1 MVIKKLFLASLLF
14 LPAPVLADLGGADI
28 TAPGSRTTGNTYD
41 AWCGDKYEDCK
52 VKFEDGKLIVNDGDG
67 IYPSQLTD
75 VLLGHICRRF
85 VFGMP
90 DCMMQSQLN
99 KEWTIT
105 YTDSLS
111 RTRTA
116 KITLLHQK
124 TADNFQQDFQIWQNR
139 VMRPVGPSVKID

>member
-1 MVIKKLFLASLLF
+1 MKKLFLASLLL
-14 LPAPVLADLGGADI
+14 LPAPVFADLGGADI

-41 AWCGDKYEDCK
+41 AWCGDEYEDCK

-139 VMRPVGPSVKID
+139 VMRPVGPSIKID